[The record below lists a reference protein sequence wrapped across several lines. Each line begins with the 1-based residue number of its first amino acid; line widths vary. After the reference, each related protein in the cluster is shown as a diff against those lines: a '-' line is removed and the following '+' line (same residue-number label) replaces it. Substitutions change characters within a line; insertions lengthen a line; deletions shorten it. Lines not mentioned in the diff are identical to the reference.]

1 VKQPLVALSALAA
14 LAVLA
19 GCSSS
24 HKGAGPS
31 AAKTINTFSP
41 APARSSAAPNPVD
54 VLRKTGVS
62 TTASAAIGDG
72 KKVANSVYFANA
84 KDRAAGT
91 GERISVVT
99 YPSNAAREA
108 SGDVPNASD
117 DAHWYITFDRGL
129 VTVTGVEDAASH
141 SVVFAL
147 PAQTIADRIG
157 GHLIPRG

>member
-1 VKQPLVALSALAA
+1 MKKITIAALTVSAALAA
-14 LAVLA
+14 
-19 GCSSS
+19 CSSS
-24 HKGAGPS
+24 HKDKAAPSGASNALAPTVS
-31 AAKTINTFSP
+31 SP
-41 APARSSAAPNPVD
+41 APNPVD

-62 TTASAAIGDG
+62 TSASAALGEG
-72 KKVANSVYFANA
+72 KKVANSVYYANA
-84 KDRAAGT
+84 KDRAAGN

-99 YPSNAAREA
+99 YPSNADREA

-129 VTVTGVEDAASH
+129 VTVTGVEDPATH

-147 PAQTIADRIG
+147 SAQTIADRIG